1 MVQREAAAIATD
13 AGRLWLPRP
22 GVEAQ
27 DEARGRPGGIHAAR
41 ASLKRDAIRQHR
53 EKTET
58 VVFLED
64 G

>member
-1 MVQREAAAIATD
+1 MKSFYVFKERAPVQREAAAIATA

-27 DEARGRPGGIHAAR
+27 DEARRRPGGIPFEFAVARFAA
-41 ASLKRDAIRQHR
+41 Q
-53 EKTET
+53 
-58 VVFLED
+58 